1 MDPPPSPNPAAAPVA
16 GVADA
21 FNFPTFDLHIATE
34 LLVALAIGLLI
45 GLEREWRKQDGEG
58 AADRIG
64 IRTFGLMGL
73 LGGLS
78 GSLQSVTG
86 PWLVPAMLIAVALLM
101 VNDRR
106 RAGDHAPMVL
116 AEDLTTLIA
125 ALVTMLL
132 GVLATTGALQ
142 LAVACAVIV
151 LALLYLKATLHAMVG
166 KLTPEELKA
175 TVRFLVISL
184 VILPVL
190 PDEGYG
196 PYGVLN
202 PRTTWLFVVLIS
214 AMSFV
219 GYFAIRALG
228 AALGVLATGFF
239 GGLVSSTATTI
250 SFARMA
256 SAAPSQGRI
265 FAAGTILANSIM
277 AARVLILAAI
287 LAPNL
292 MLVLL
297 WPLGLSGLLAGLVV
311 AFVWYNTRRAP
322 ILKDEVPLSNPF
334 ELSAAIK
341 FALLLTVI
349 LLLERFL
356 SDRFGEAGLY
366 ILSLIAG
373 LADVDAI
380 TLSVAKHAR
389 MGGDMLTD
397 AAIAILLAVASN
409 ACVKGVIAAR
419 AGGSFAW
426 WSVGTMAAM
435 VIVAGV
441 AAFVQYYA

>member
-1 MDPPPSPNPAAAPVA
+1 MDPSNSQVA
-16 GVADA
+16 GAVPIGGASTV
-21 FNFPTFDLHIATE
+21 FNFSTLDLHLATE

-58 AADRIG
+58 ADRIG

-73 LGGLS
+73 LGGLA
-78 GSLQSVTG
+78 GSLQNLAG
-86 PWLVPAMLIAVALLM
+86 QWLVPATLLAIAVLM

-106 RAGDHAPMVL
+106 RAGDHAPAVL
-116 AEDLTTLIA
+116 AEDMTTLVA

-132 GVLATTGALQ
+132 GVLAATGALQ

-151 LALLYLKATLHAMVG
+151 LALLYLKASLHALIG
-166 KLTPEELKA
+166 KLTPAELKA

-184 VILPVL
+184 VVLPVL

-196 PYGVLN
+196 PYDVLN
-202 PRTTWLFVVLIS
+202 PRTMWLFVVLIS
-214 AMSFV
+214 AMSFT

-256 SAAPSQGRI
+256 SEAPAHGRI

-277 AARVLILAAI
+277 ALRVLILAAI
-287 LAPNL
+287 LTPNL

-297 WPLGLSGLLAGLVV
+297 WPLGLAGLLAGLVV
-311 AFVWYNTRRAP
+311 VFIWYNTRHSP
-322 ILKDEVPLSNPF
+322 MLKDAVTLSNPF
-334 ELSAAIK
+334 ELVAAIK
-341 FALLLTVI
+341 FAVLLTVI

-356 SDRFGEAGLY
+356 SERFGEAGLY

-389 MGGDMLTD
+389 AGGEMLTG
-397 AAIAILLAVASN
+397 AAVAILLAVASN
-409 ACVKGVIAAR
+409 AFVKGVIAVR
-419 AGGSFAW
+419 AGGSFAR
-426 WSVGTMAAM
+426 WSAGTMAAM
-435 VIVAGV
+435 VAVAGI
-441 AAFVQYYA
+441 AAFVQYYS